1 MRLKTLDIPLYARKP
16 SWFRRLKTRIR
27 QRQMEEQNGWHTPD
41 LVDELVRHCVNFALL
56 FLGLFTIFMVIVFI
70 VGF

>member
-1 MRLKTLDIPLYARKP
+1 MRLKTLDIPLYAKKP

-27 QRQMEEQNGWHTPD
+27 QRQMEEQNGWHQPD
-41 LVDELVRHCVNFALL
+41 FVDELVRYCTNFAFL
-56 FLGLFTIFMVIVFI
+56 FLGLFTLFLVIAFI

>member
-27 QRQMEEQNGWHTPD
+27 QRQMEEQNGWHQPD
-41 LVDELVRHCVNFALL
+41 FVDELVRYCANFAFL
-56 FLGLFTIFMVIVFI
+56 FLGLFTLFLVIVFI

>member
-27 QRQMEEQNGWHTPD
+27 QRQMEEQNGWHKPD
-41 LVDELVRHCVNFALL
+41 FIDELVRHCANFAIL
-56 FLGLFTIFMVIVFI
+56 FLGLFIIFMVIAYI
-70 VGF
+70 IGL

>member
-27 QRQMEEQNGWHTPD
+27 QRQMEEQNGWHQPD
-41 LVDELVRHCVNFALL
+41 FVDELVRHCANFALL
-56 FLGLFTIFMVIVFI
+56 FLGLFTIFMVIAYI
-70 VGF
+70 IGL

>member
-27 QRQMEEQNGWHTPD
+27 QRQMEEQNGWHKPD
-41 LVDELVRHCVNFALL
+41 FVDELVRHCANFALL
-56 FLGLFTIFMVIVFI
+56 FLVLFTIFMVIAYI
-70 VGF
+70 IGL

>member
-1 MRLKTLDIPLYARKP
+1 MRPKTLDIPLYARKP

-27 QRQMEEQNGWHTPD
+27 QKQMEEQNGWHTPD
-41 LVDELVRHCVNFALL
+41 FVDELVRHCANFALL
-56 FLGLFTIFMVIVFI
+56 FLGLFTIFMVIAFI

>member
-27 QRQMEEQNGWHTPD
+27 QRQMEEQNGWHKPD
-41 LVDELVRHCVNFALL
+41 FVDELVRHCANFAIL
-56 FLGLFTIFMVIVFI
+56 FLVLFTIFMVIAYI
-70 VGF
+70 IGL